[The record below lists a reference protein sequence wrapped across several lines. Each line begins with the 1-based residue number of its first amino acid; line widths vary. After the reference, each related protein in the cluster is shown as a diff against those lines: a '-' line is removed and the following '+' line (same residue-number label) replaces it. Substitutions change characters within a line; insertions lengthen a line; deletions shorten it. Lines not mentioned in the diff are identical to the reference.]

1 MAIYYITILGGILIL
16 IFLGLLILI
25 GTIICLVSI
34 IKAKKQKK
42 KINKISTLIG
52 GALILLPLVFITS
65 IYDWKNEISQDDN
78 TSDYNNLVEKWSNSY
93 TSGNTAN
100 DDVIQYL
107 LNGIESRDVEII
119 SNMFS
124 EETRNK
130 SNFQSEVNE
139 FLENVPEN
147 FNEYTYKA
155 ISSSQPRSYSKGTS
169 TRELNS
175 SYIFQ
180 KDNKVIYLSYSGYI
194 ENDSEK
200 SKIGLEKLYLQSA
213 EAKILERE
221 EENDIQS
228 KYLFMMPDGSDY
240 RERTTTDNQ
249 EKYVIKDNQILVCYI
264 DVDEEFEFKII
275 KNYYPYRF
283 NSYDRSIT
291 KDELI
296 NAYEQSRK
304 VEDIV
309 SLLGDPNAISY
320 SRIVKNILYEL
331 KDVDTTIYAF
341 IDYDVYYRLGSC
353 SFYTQD
359 GKYIE
364 TIKSSQMENEGR

>member
-52 GALILLPLVFITS
+52 GALIILPLVFITS

-93 TSGNTAN
+93 TSWNTAN

-275 KNYYPYRF
+275 KNNYPYRF

>member
-1 MAIYYITILGGILIL
+1 MVIYYITILGGILIL

-25 GTIICLVSI
+25 GAIIFLVSI

-42 KINKISTLIG
+42 KINKISALIG
-52 GALILLPLVFITS
+52 CDLIILPLVFITS
-65 IYDWKNEISQDDN
+65 IYDWKNEISQDDS

-93 TSGNTAN
+93 TSWNTAN

-275 KNYYPYRF
+275 KNNYPYRF

-364 TIKSSQMENEGR
+364 TIESSQVEDEGR

>member
-52 GALILLPLVFITS
+52 CVLIILPLVFIPS

-93 TSGNTAN
+93 TSWNTAN

-155 ISSSQPRSYSKGTS
+155 ISSSQPGSYSKGTS

-275 KNYYPYRF
+275 KNNYPYRF

-296 NAYEQSRK
+296 NAYKQSRK

-320 SRIVKNILYEL
+320 SRTVKNILYEL

-364 TIKSSQMENEGR
+364 TIKSSQMEDEGR

>member
-1 MAIYYITILGGILIL
+1 MVIYYITILGVILIL
-16 IFLGLLILI
+16 IFLGLLILT
-25 GTIICLVSI
+25 GAIIFLVSI

-52 GALILLPLVFITS
+52 CVLIILPLVFITS

-78 TSDYNNLVEKWSNSY
+78 TSDYNNLGEKWSNSY
-93 TSGNTAN
+93 TSKNTAN

-107 LNGIESRDVEII
+107 LKGIESRDVEII

-139 FLENVPEN
+139 FLENVPED
-147 FNEYTYKA
+147 FNEYTYKE
-155 ISSSQPRSYSKGTS
+155 ITSSRSGSYSKGTS
-169 TRELNS
+169 TKELDSN
-175 SYIFQ
+175 YIFQ

-228 KYLFMMPDGSDY
+228 KYLFMMPDGSEY
-240 RERTTTDNQ
+240 RERTTTNNQ

-320 SRIVKNILYEL
+320 SSTLKNILYEV
-331 KDVDTTIYAF
+331 KDMDTTIYAF
-341 IDYDVYYRLGSC
+341 INFDVYYRLGSC

-364 TIKSSQMENEGR
+364 TIKRSQMEDEG

>member
-52 GALILLPLVFITS
+52 GVLIILPLVFITS
-65 IYDWKNEISQDDN
+65 IYDWENEISQDDN

-93 TSGNTAN
+93 TSWNTAN

-155 ISSSQPRSYSKGTS
+155 ISSSQPGSYSKGTS

-275 KNYYPYRF
+275 KNNYPYRF

-296 NAYEQSRK
+296 NAYKQSRK

-320 SRIVKNILYEL
+320 SRTVKNILYEL

-364 TIKSSQMENEGR
+364 TIKSSQMEDEG

>member
-1 MAIYYITILGGILIL
+1 MVIYYITIFGRILIL

-25 GTIICLVSI
+25 GAIICLVSI

-52 GALILLPLVFITS
+52 CVLIILPLVFIPS

-93 TSGNTAN
+93 TSWNTAN

-107 LNGIESRDVEII
+107 LNGIESRDVEVI

-155 ISSSQPRSYSKGTS
+155 ISSSQPGSYSKGTS

-320 SRIVKNILYEL
+320 SRTVKNILYEV
-331 KDVDTTIYAF
+331 KDMDTTIYAF

-364 TIKSSQMENEGR
+364 TIKSSQMEDEG

>member
-52 GALILLPLVFITS
+52 GALIILPLVFITS

-93 TSGNTAN
+93 TSWNTAN

-275 KNYYPYRF
+275 KNNYPYRF

-364 TIKSSQMENEGR
+364 TIESSQMEDEGR

>member
-52 GALILLPLVFITS
+52 GVLIILPLVFITS
-65 IYDWKNEISQDDN
+65 IYDWENEISQDDN

-93 TSGNTAN
+93 TSWNTAN

-155 ISSSQPRSYSKGTS
+155 ISSSQPGSYSKGTS

-296 NAYEQSRK
+296 NAYKQSRK

-320 SRIVKNILYEL
+320 SRTVKNILYEL

-364 TIKSSQMENEGR
+364 TIKSSQMEDEGR

>member
-52 GALILLPLVFITS
+52 GVLIILPLVFITS
-65 IYDWKNEISQDDN
+65 IYDWENEISQDDN

-93 TSGNTAN
+93 TSWNTAN

-155 ISSSQPRSYSKGTS
+155 ISSSQPGSYSKGTS

-275 KNYYPYRF
+275 KNNYPYRF

-296 NAYEQSRK
+296 NAYKQSRK

-320 SRIVKNILYEL
+320 SRTVKNILYEL

-364 TIKSSQMENEGR
+364 TIKSSQMEDEGR

>member
-1 MAIYYITILGGILIL
+1 MVIYYITILGVILIL
-16 IFLGLLILI
+16 IFLGLLILT
-25 GTIICLVSI
+25 GAIIFLVSI

-52 GALILLPLVFITS
+52 CVLIILPLVFITS

-78 TSDYNNLVEKWSNSY
+78 TSDYNNLGEKWSNSY
-93 TSGNTAN
+93 TSKNTAN

-107 LNGIESRDVEII
+107 LKGIESRDVEII

-139 FLENVPEN
+139 FLENVPED
-147 FNEYTYKA
+147 FNEYTYKE
-155 ISSSQPRSYSKGTS
+155 ITSSRSGSYSKGTS
-169 TRELNS
+169 TKELDSN
-175 SYIFQ
+175 YIFQ

-194 ENDSEK
+194 ENDSER

-228 KYLFMMPDGSDY
+228 KYLFMMPDGSEY
-240 RERTTTDNQ
+240 RERTTTNNQ

-320 SRIVKNILYEL
+320 SSTLKNILYEV
-331 KDVDTTIYAF
+331 KDMDTTIYAF
-341 IDYDVYYRLGSC
+341 INFDVYYRLGSC

-364 TIKSSQMENEGR
+364 TIKRSQMEDEG

>member
-52 GALILLPLVFITS
+52 GVLIILPLVFITS
-65 IYDWKNEISQDDN
+65 IYDWENEISQDDN

-93 TSGNTAN
+93 TSWNTAN

-107 LNGIESRDVEII
+107 LNGIESRDVEVI

-155 ISSSQPRSYSKGTS
+155 ISSSQPGSYSKGTS

-275 KNYYPYRF
+275 KNNYPYRF

-296 NAYEQSRK
+296 NAYKQSRK

-320 SRIVKNILYEL
+320 SRTVKNILYEL

-364 TIKSSQMENEGR
+364 TIKSSQMEDEGR

>member
-1 MAIYYITILGGILIL
+1 MAIYYITILGEILIL

-52 GALILLPLVFITS
+52 GVLIILPLVFITS

-93 TSGNTAN
+93 TSWNTAN

-107 LNGIESRDVEII
+107 LNGIESRDIEII

-155 ISSSQPRSYSKGTS
+155 ISSSQPGSYSKGTS

-275 KNYYPYRF
+275 KNNYPYRF

-320 SRIVKNILYEL
+320 SRTVKNILYEL

-364 TIKSSQMENEGR
+364 TIESSQMEDEGR

>member
-52 GALILLPLVFITS
+52 GVLIILPLVFITS
-65 IYDWKNEISQDDN
+65 IYDWENEISQDDN

-93 TSGNTAN
+93 TSWNTAN

-147 FNEYTYKA
+147 FNEYTYKE
-155 ISSSQPRSYSKGTS
+155 ISSSQPGSYSKGTS

-264 DVDEEFEFKII
+264 DLDEEFEFKII
-275 KNYYPYRF
+275 KNNYPYRF

-296 NAYEQSRK
+296 NAYKQSRK

-320 SRIVKNILYEL
+320 SRTVKNILYEL

-364 TIKSSQMENEGR
+364 TIKSSQMEDEGR

>member
-52 GALILLPLVFITS
+52 GALIILPLVFITS

-275 KNYYPYRF
+275 KNNYPYRF

>member
-1 MAIYYITILGGILIL
+1 MSILI
-16 IFLGLLILI
+16 
-25 GTIICLVSI
+25 
-34 IKAKKQKK
+34 
-42 KINKISTLIG
+42 
-52 GALILLPLVFITS
+52 
-65 IYDWKNEISQDDN
+65 
-78 TSDYNNLVEKWSNSY
+78 
-93 TSGNTAN
+93 
-100 DDVIQYL
+100 
-107 LNGIESRDVEII
+107 
-119 SNMFS
+119 
-124 EETRNK
+124 
-130 SNFQSEVNE
+130 
-139 FLENVPEN
+139 
-147 FNEYTYKA
+147 
-155 ISSSQPRSYSKGTS
+155 

-200 SKIGLEKLYLQSA
+200 AKIGLEKLYLQSA

-228 KYLFMMPDGSDY
+228 KYHFMMPDGSEY
-240 RERTTTDNQ
+240 RERTTTDNK

-320 SRIVKNILYEL
+320 SRTVKNILYEV
-331 KDVDTTIYAF
+331 KDMDTTIYAF

-364 TIKSSQMENEGR
+364 TIESSQMEDEGR

>member
-1 MAIYYITILGGILIL
+1 MVIYYITILGVILIL
-16 IFLGLLILI
+16 IFLGLLILT
-25 GTIICLVSI
+25 GAIIFLVSI

-52 GALILLPLVFITS
+52 CVLIILPLVFITS

-93 TSGNTAN
+93 TSWNTAN

-155 ISSSQPRSYSKGTS
+155 ISSSQPGSYSKGTS

-320 SRIVKNILYEL
+320 SSTLKNILYEV
-331 KDVDTTIYAF
+331 KDMDTTIYAF
-341 IDYDVYYRLGSC
+341 INFDVYYRLGSC
-353 SFYTQD
+353 SFYTQG

-364 TIKSSQMENEGR
+364 TIKRSQMEDEG

>member
-1 MAIYYITILGGILIL
+1 MVIYYITILGGILIL

-25 GTIICLVSI
+25 GAIIFLVSI

-42 KINKISTLIG
+42 KINKISALIG
-52 GALILLPLVFITS
+52 CVLIILPLVFITS
-65 IYDWKNEISQDDN
+65 IYDWKNEISQDDS

-93 TSGNTAN
+93 TSWNTAN

-155 ISSSQPRSYSKGTS
+155 ISSSQPGSYSKGTS

-228 KYLFMMPDGSDY
+228 KYLFMMPDGSEY
-240 RERTTTDNQ
+240 RERTTTNNQ

-275 KNYYPYRF
+275 TNNYPYRF

-320 SRIVKNILYEL
+320 SRTVKNILYEV
-331 KDVDTTIYAF
+331 KDMDTTIYAF
-341 IDYDVYYRLGSC
+341 IDFDVYYRLGSC
-353 SFYTQD
+353 SFYAQD

-364 TIKSSQMENEGR
+364 TIKSSQMKDEGR

>member
-52 GALILLPLVFITS
+52 GVLIILPLVFITS

-93 TSGNTAN
+93 TSWNTAN

-107 LNGIESRDVEII
+107 LNGIESRDIEII

-275 KNYYPYRF
+275 ENNYPYRF

-364 TIKSSQMENEGR
+364 TIESSQMEDEGR

>member
-52 GALILLPLVFITS
+52 GALIILPLVFITS
-65 IYDWKNEISQDDN
+65 IYDWENEISQDDN

-93 TSGNTAN
+93 TSWNTAN

-155 ISSSQPRSYSKGTS
+155 ISSSQPGSYSKGTS

-275 KNYYPYRF
+275 KNNYPYRF

-296 NAYEQSRK
+296 NAYKQSRK

-364 TIKSSQMENEGR
+364 TIESSQMEDEGR

>member
-52 GALILLPLVFITS
+52 GALIILPLVFITS

-93 TSGNTAN
+93 TSWNTAN

-275 KNYYPYRF
+275 KNNYPYRF

-364 TIKSSQMENEGR
+364 TIENSQMEDEGR